1 MSKGVYVALSGAV
14 AQEVAVEATA
24 GNVANATSPGFQR
37 LRPVFRQALANAM
50 GGDRNLR
57 YVAVGRTA
65 VDTAPGTVRSTGRPL
80 DVALPEGAYLSV
92 STPRG
97 ERFTR
102 AGSITLAADGS
113 LRIAGGQLVGEGGQP
128 IRPAK
133 DGGEVRV
140 EPDGT
145 LRQGTNA
152 IGKLRVVTFERP
164 DALEHEGA
172 GLLVGTNA
180 GAQTV
185 AKEPLEV
192 GALEESNAQPVVAMT
207 ELMTATRTFE
217 AFQRVLDSFGE
228 VDRKLLTTVPGA
240 FE

>member
-65 VDTAPGTVRSTGRPL
+65 VDTAPGAVRATGRPL
-80 DVALPEGAYLSV
+80 DVALPEGAYLGV
-92 STPRG
+92 STPRV
-97 ERFTR
+97 
-102 AGSITLAADGS
+102 
-113 LRIAGGQLVGEGGQP
+113 AGGQLVGEGGQP

-145 LRQGTNA
+145 LWQGTNA